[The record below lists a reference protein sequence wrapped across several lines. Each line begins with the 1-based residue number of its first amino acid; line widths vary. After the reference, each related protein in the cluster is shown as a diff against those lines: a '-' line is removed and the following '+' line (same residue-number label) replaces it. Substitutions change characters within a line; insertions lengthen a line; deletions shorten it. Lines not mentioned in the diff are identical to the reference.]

1 MKDGSAFQ
9 LKVKY
14 VDDGDKLLG
23 TGGAIQAAL
32 PLLADDFFVIYG
44 DAYLQCDYAAIQKA
58 YEHSHRL
65 GLMSIYKNNNQW
77 DKSNV
82 EYDGEKICRYSKTEI
97 TEAMSYID
105 YGLTVFSK
113 KAFLPFA
120 NKPQFDLSDVH
131 QYLVNQDEL
140 AAYEVQER
148 FYEIGSIEGI
158 HALEKHLI

>member
-1 MKDGSAFQ
+1 
-9 LKVKY
+9 
-14 VDDGDKLLG
+14 
-23 TGGAIQAAL
+23 
-32 PLLADDFFVIYG
+32 
-44 DAYLQCDYAAIQKA
+44 
-58 YEHSHRL
+58 
-65 GLMSIYKNNNQW
+65 MSIYKNNNQW

-97 TEAMSYID
+97 TEAMLYID

-120 NKPQFDLSDVH
+120 DKSQFDLSDVH